1 MKVTFIHKLAI
12 ALALGGMMIPQAAL
26 AAPAPV
32 ASHQA
37 VVVSDVALRA
47 GGVFVGQ
54 VVDAHGAPLAEAGVS
69 VRFAGKEVVS
79 CTTDARGV
87 FAAQGL
93 RSGQYDVVAGGGQ
106 VTYRL
111 WDAGAAP
118 PTANNG
124 ALIVTGDEII
134 SGQCGGCDPCGC
146 PPGGTGGGASGA
158 LGWMKSHPLLVA
170 AGVAAAIAIPLALAD
185 DDDPVNTPGTP

>member
-1 MKVTFIHKLAI
+1 MRVTFFHKFAV
-12 ALALGGMMIPQAAL
+12 ALALGGMLVPQAAL
-26 AAPAPV
+26 AAPASVESRQQAAV
-32 ASHQA
+32 A
-37 VVVSDVALRA
+37 DVALRS

-54 VVDAHGAPLAEAGVS
+54 VVDAHGAPLGGAEVS
-69 VRFAGKEVVS
+69 VRFAGKQVVG
-79 CTTDARGV
+79 CTTDAQGV

-111 WDAGAAP
+111 WEEGSAP

-124 ALIVTGDEII
+124 ALVVTGDEIV
-134 SGQCGGCDPCGC
+134 SGQCGGCEPGGC
-146 PPGGTGGGASGA
+146 PPNAGATAGA

-185 DDDPVNTPGTP
+185 DDDPTTVPATP